1 MATLTIRN
9 LPDDVRDRLRARAA
23 QAGRSMEAEARAIL
37 TDSVKGARPPANPDE
52 RIAAWREL
60 QAFVIANYRAPPGEE
75 SAVDPLLRDRRRE
88 NITEMIK
95 DGDDPRA
102 VFGDAFEERCAEAG
116 WTPAD
121 VDALIA
127 ELRDASR

>member
-9 LPDDVRDRLRARAA
+9 LPDDVRDRLRTRAA

-37 TDSVKGARPPANPDE
+37 ADSVMGVQPPMSPE
-52 RIAAWREL
+52 EKIAAWREF
-60 QAFVIANYRAPPGEE
+60 QALVLANYRAPPGEE
-75 SAVDPLLRDRRRE
+75 SAVDALLRDRRRE
-88 NITEMIK
+88 NIIEMIK

-102 VFGDAFEERCAEAG
+102 VFGDAFAERCAEAG

-121 VDALIA
+121 VDTLIA
-127 ELRDASR
+127 ELRDTGR